1 MGGRIV
7 IPVMLSSILVLL
19 VLAVMTIPAVA
30 APNDNA
36 SDKSNG
42 KPQIVSAMGTIPG
55 KGLNVHIWVLVPHG
69 VDKNEVVTQ
78 ALAKMGAKPF
88 VSEKFKTSGLYWDQF
103 GDANLSNDFVPQ
115 YYNPANNPSGDLTGT
130 ILQKTHSTWNN
141 VGSSSFTFTYVTE
154 TSRCPSL
161 VQECPLGQYF
171 DGYND
176 FGWLPLGPGIL
187 GVTWSGIDV
196 DEADIALSTNFNWYT
211 DGINDF
217 DIETV
222 LLHENGHALG
232 LGHSEYTEAGM
243 YAYYHGVQRVLHS
256 DDIAG
261 ISALYPASTP
271 PPPPS
276 DPSIEITSPLDGNN
290 VTGKITITASV
301 TGVSNPTVEFSLWD
315 TNDTWLRDLGDDG
328 DGAPYD
334 VSLHSKTISAGT
346 YVIKAQIHLGGGEI
360 VEDDITII
368 KEGKGG
374 DSDDGGSTGG
384 SCPPAKKA
392 KGKC

>member
-7 IPVMLSSILVLL
+7 IPVILSSILVLL
-19 VLAVMTIPAVA
+19 VLAVMITPAVA
-30 APNDNA
+30 VPNDNA

-69 VDKNEVVTQ
+69 ADKNEVVTQ
-78 ALAKMGAKPF
+78 ALAKLGAKHL
-88 VSEKFKTSGLYWDQF
+88 VSEKFKTSGLYWNQF
-103 GDANLSNDFVPQ
+103 GDGNPDNDFVPQ
-115 YYNPANNPSGDLTGT
+115 YYNPANNPSGDFDGT

-161 VQECPLGQYF
+161 VQECPFVGQFF

-187 GVTWSGIDV
+187 GVTWSGISI

-232 LGHSEYTEAGM
+232 LGHSEYTEAVM

-271 PPPPS
+271 PPPPPPS
-276 DPSIEITSPLDGNN
+276 DPEILINNPLDGAK

-301 TGVSNPTVEFSLWD
+301 TGVPNPTVEFTLWNSD
-315 TNDTWLRDLGDDG
+315 ESVKVLDLGTDD
-328 DGAPYD
+328 DGAPYE
-334 VSLHSKTISAGT
+334 VSLHTKNISEG
-346 YVIKAQIHLGGGEI
+346 YYIIKAEI
-360 VEDDITII
+360 VSQFLDHSITIQ

-374 DSDDGGSTGG
+374 GDSGGGCNPG
-384 SCPPAKKA
+384 KER
-392 KGKC
+392 KGLC